1 MRDQPGGW
9 VTGEYAMLPGSGS
22 ERVSRQRPN
31 SRGTEIQRLI
41 GRSLRSIIDLDG
53 LPGLTVTVDCDV
65 IDADGGTR
73 TASITGAWIAL
84 YLTCRRLLESGRI
97 DEMPILGQLAAVS
110 VGIVDDRLL
119 LDLDY
124 EEDKTAQVDMNIVGS
139 GAGNLIEVQGTAE
152 GRPFSRAQMSGL
164 IELGL
169 SGISDLMAAQ
179 RKALDLPTDAFKT
192 I

>member
-1 MRDQPGGW
+1 M
-9 VTGEYAMLPGSGS
+9 TGEYSMLPGSGA
-22 ERVSRQRPN
+22 ERVSRRRPN

-41 GRSLRSIIDLDG
+41 GRSLRSIIDLDR

-84 YLTCRRLLESGRI
+84 YLSCRRLIESGRI

-119 LDLDY
+119 VDLDY

-152 GRPFSRAQMSGL
+152 GRPFSRTQMSGL

-169 SGISDLMAAQ
+169 SGIGELLVAQ
-179 RKALDLPTDAFKT
+179 REALDLPAAAFAD